1 MDFQKINDIVGLI
14 LTPLS
19 SVSSAG
25 LTNVGL
31 PSISHPA
38 HLQTVSQ
45 LVIVDSELRPLWR
58 VSNYKFDFLKMS
70 I

>member
-1 MDFQKINDIVGLI
+1 MGLV

-31 PSISHPA
+31 PSVIHLV

-45 LVIVDSELRPLWR
+45 LIIVDSELRPLWR
-58 VSNYKFDFLKMS
+58 VSNYKFDIYIYKKKEY
-70 I
+70 IA